1 MNLSAIFIRR
11 PVMTVLV
18 MLTILFFGIL
28 AYRALP
34 VSNLPDVDFP
44 TIQVSV
50 DYPGASPET
59 IATNVVV
66 PLEQQFT
73 TIEGLKTMSSTS
85 YTGSAT
91 IVLQF
96 DLDRNIDLA
105 APDVQ
110 QAISAAGPQLP
121 QNLPYAPTYTKTNPT
136 ATPVLVYVVTS
147 DTMTL
152 GDLYNYA
159 YVVLAQHLN
168 IVEGVSQVQT
178 YGSPFAV
185 RLRVDLEKLHAR
197 GISLDDAANAMKA
210 SNVNEPVEERYS
222 AKKWNTR

>member
-1 MNLSAIFIRR
+1 MNQVAIFFRG
-11 PVMTVLV
+11 PVMTILL
-18 MLTILFFGIL
+18 MMTLLFFGLL
-28 AYRALP
+28 AYRSLP

-73 TIEGLKTMSSTS
+73 TIEGLQTMSSTS

-91 IVLQF
+91 MVLRF
-96 DLDRNIDLA
+96 NLDRNIDLA

-121 QNLPYAPTYTKTNPT
+121 QNLPYAPTY
-136 ATPVLVYVVTS
+136 
-147 DTMTL
+147 
-152 GDLYNYA
+152 
-159 YVVLAQHLN
+159 
-168 IVEGVSQVQT
+168 
-178 YGSPFAV
+178 
-185 RLRVDLEKLHAR
+185 
-197 GISLDDAANAMKA
+197 
-210 SNVNEPVEERYS
+210 
-222 AKKWNTR
+222 